1 MNVGR
6 PIESWERC
14 MAAQGPA
21 GGRCG
26 GRAREEGQPEAPAAG
41 RGAIGG
47 LLQGPG
53 GHTPLALRL
62 TQLGALGGAM
72 GIGPQHQHYIQGG
85 GEGMDWCY
93 ILIGFVKY
101 TNLLLKGASNSVFRI
116 EPWPGDCWTQW
127 VLPRSGCIQ
136 HLLRD
141 SSTLYVSRCISG
153 NITI

>member
-1 MNVGR
+1 
-6 PIESWERC
+6 

-62 TQLGALGGAM
+62 TQLGALGWGHGNRA
-72 GIGPQHQHYIQGG
+72 
-85 GEGMDWCY
+85 
-93 ILIGFVKY
+93 
-101 TNLLLKGASNSVFRI
+101 T
-116 EPWPGDCWTQW
+116 T
-127 VLPRSGCIQ
+127 
-136 HLLRD
+136 
-141 SSTLYVSRCISG
+141 STLHTGRRGGDGLVLHTNRICQIYQPSTKRSFKQRIS
-153 NITI
+153 N